1 LKNGIQ
7 KLVTISKLKYLQD
20 QKVWEQHVQR
30 REDLE
35 KMIRR
40 LDESRSL
47 SPRDTAQPMMQKQ
60 AFQWGRWI
68 DGTQATVNM
77 ELFTEAAKEVSVRKT
92 FEASFEQHLAIDALA
107 KKLK

>member
-1 LKNGIQ
+1 
-7 KLVTISKLKYLQD
+7 
-20 QKVWEQHVQR
+20 
-30 REDLE
+30 
-35 KMIRR
+35 
-40 LDESRSL
+40 
-47 SPRDTAQPMMQKQ
+47 MQKQ

-107 KKLK
+107 RKLK